1 MVSQPAL
8 IILDHGSREP
18 AANAVVI
25 QIVSRVKIRRPDSIV
40 EPAHMELASPSLDE
54 AVSACQNQGARSIA
68 VLPYFL
74 APGRHTQETIPHQV
88 AEISKRYPGLD
99 IRIGEPLGCHDSLVD
114 LLLDRAEALGESF
127 RE

>member
-18 AANAVVI
+18 AANALVM

-54 AVSACQNQGARSIA
+54 AVSACQNQGAQSIA

-74 APGRHTQETIPHQV
+74 APGRHTQETIPQQV
-88 AEISKRYPGLD
+88 AEIAKRYPGLD
-99 IRIGEPLGCHDSLVD
+99 IRIAEPLGCHDSLVD

-127 RE
+127 GR

>member
-18 AANAVVI
+18 AANALVM

-54 AVSACQNQGARSIA
+54 AVSACQNQGAQSIA

-74 APGRHTQETIPHQV
+74 APGRHTQETIPQQV
-88 AEISKRYPGLD
+88 AEIAKRYPDLE
-99 IRIGEPLGCHDSLVD
+99 IRIAEPLGCHDSLVD

-127 RE
+127 GR

>member
-18 AANAVVI
+18 AANALVI
-25 QIVSRVKIRRPDSIV
+25 EIVSRVKTRRPGSIV

-99 IRIGEPLGCHDSLVD
+99 IQIGEPLGCHDSLVD
-114 LLLDRAEALGESF
+114 LLLDRAEALGKNF
-127 RE
+127 GR